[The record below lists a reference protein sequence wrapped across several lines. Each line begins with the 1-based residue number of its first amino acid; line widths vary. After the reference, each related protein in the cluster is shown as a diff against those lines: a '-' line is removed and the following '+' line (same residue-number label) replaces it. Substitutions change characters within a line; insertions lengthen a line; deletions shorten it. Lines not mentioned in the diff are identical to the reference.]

1 MANIYPLKSVKLSRL
16 PGQFLSLLR
25 TPPLIAVTVYALA
38 LLYSFPW
45 LRIPDVAGVALP
57 FQRLLAWFGL
67 GMLLLALALR
77 GSFRAN
83 AAVRFYLGV
92 TLLFFTVLGVTTV
105 TNASG
110 NEVFTW
116 LRYLS
121 EMSKYV
127 AVFGSAFLVFYALEH
142 GLVKLVW
149 LERLLILGGAAS
161 IVIAYAL
168 LFLYWSGFR
177 STNEVL
183 AHSFGGSLGVWPTG
197 SFLPRL
203 AGTTAEPQQ
212 FSVAFLT
219 ALMLMLSRRYV
230 RYLWPV
236 ALAGSLALLLSQS
249 KFALISLVAVAIYVD
264 VIYKNH
270 RLIFGALLALLIPP
284 GLVFVSTLPVF
295 QTTLNQGFQAQAFTD
310 RLENLGI
317 MGTIIQD
324 EPLDGIGVGQYGTYR
339 GQLLFNN
346 PFENPNYTAGND
358 IIAIFAETG
367 VFGFLLVVLLF
378 GVLFSK
384 FVAALPSF
392 RGRGLERY
400 LPFLIGALTI
410 FLNMFI
416 GYEFLHVFFW
426 INLGVLLYLY
436 RAWGFET
443 ELGKELDRAAEK
455 T

>member
-1 MANIYPLKSVKLSRL
+1 MAKVYPLKFIKPGRL

-25 TPPLIAVTVYALA
+25 TPPLIAGTVYALA

-67 GMLLLALALR
+67 GLLCLALTLR
-77 GSFRAN
+77 GRFRTN
-83 AAVRFYLGV
+83 LAVQVYLGV
-92 TLLFFTVLGVTTV
+92 VLLFFAVLAVTTV
-105 TNASG
+105 TNVSSS
-110 NEVFTW
+110 EVFAW
-116 LRYLS
+116 VRYAS
-121 EMSKYV
+121 ELSKYV
-127 AVFGSAFLVFYALEH
+127 AVFATAFLIYYALAH
-142 GLVKLVW
+142 GLVSLGW
-149 LERLLILGGAAS
+149 LERLLVVGGAAS

-230 RYLWPV
+230 RYFWPF
-236 ALAGSLALLLSQS
+236 ALAGLLALLLSQS
-249 KFALISLVAVAIYVD
+249 KFALISLVAVALYLD
-264 VIYKNH
+264 NIYKRH
-270 RLIFGALLALLIPP
+270 RLIFGALLVLMIPP
-284 GLVFVSTLPVF
+284 GLVFISTLPVF
-295 QTTLNQGFQAQAFTD
+295 ETTLNQGFEAQAFTD

-317 MGTIIQD
+317 MASIIQD
-324 EPLDGIGVGQYGTYR
+324 EPFDGIGVGQYGTYR
-339 GQLLFNN
+339 GLLLFNN
-346 PFENPNYTAGND
+346 PYENPNYTAGND
-358 IIAIFAETG
+358 IISIFAETG
-367 VFGFLLVVLLF
+367 VFGFMLVVLLF
-378 GVLFSK
+378 MVLFSK
-384 FVAALPSF
+384 FIGVLP
-392 RGRGLERY
+392 RLTKREREHY
-400 LPFLIGALTI
+400 LPFLIGAVTI

-426 INLGVLLYLY
+426 INVGVLLYLY
-436 RAWGFET
+436 REWGFQRT
-443 ELGKELDRAAEK
+443 
-455 T
+455 

>member
-1 MANIYPLKSVKLSRL
+1 VAKVYPLTFIKPRRL

-25 TPPLIAVTVYALA
+25 TPPLIAGTVYALA
-38 LLYSFPW
+38 LIYSFPW

-67 GMLLLALALR
+67 GVLFLALCLR
-77 GSFRAN
+77 GRFRAN

-92 TLLFFTVLGVTTV
+92 ALLFFAVLGVTTV
-105 TNASG
+105 TNASS
-110 NEVFTW
+110 NEVFAW
-116 LRYLS
+116 VRYLS
-121 EMSKYV
+121 EVSKYV
-127 AVFGSAFLVFYALEH
+127 AVFTSAFLIYYALAH

-149 LERLLILGGAAS
+149 LEHLLVVGGTAS
-161 IVIAYAL
+161 IVIAYVL

-219 ALMLMLSRRYV
+219 ALMLMFSRRYV
-230 RYLWPV
+230 RYFWPV
-236 ALAGSLALLLSQS
+236 ALAGILALLLSQS
-249 KFALISLVAVAIYVD
+249 KFALISLVAVAFYLDTV
-264 VIYKNH
+264 YKRH
-270 RLIFGALLALLIPP
+270 RLIFGALLVLMIPP
-284 GLVFVSTLPVF
+284 GLVFISTLPVF
-295 QTTLNQGFQAQAFTD
+295 ETTLNQGFEAQAFTD

-317 MGTIIQD
+317 MASIIQD
-324 EPLDGIGVGQYGTYR
+324 EPFDGIGVGQYGTYR
-339 GQLLFNN
+339 GELLFND
-346 PFENPNYTAGND
+346 PFDNPNYTAGND
-358 IIAIFAETG
+358 IVSIFAETG

-384 FVAALPSF
+384 FTAALPRMSK
-392 RGRGLERY
+392 REREHY
-400 LPFLIGALTI
+400 LPFLIGAVAIL
-410 FLNMFI
+410 LNMFI

-426 INLGVLLYLY
+426 INVGVLLYLY
-436 RAWGFET
+436 RAWGA
-443 ELGKELDRAAEK
+443 KEV
-455 T
+455 